1 MEVAIRLDRTVGL
14 SGQIYRQLH
23 DAVLHGRLRPD
34 EALPSSRE
42 LAEQLQVS
50 RNTVT
55 AAYERLIAEGYL
67 IGRTGAGTFVNA
79 LPRAD
84 PAAPPP
90 VSSVLTPR
98 ALWASMPVPPDYGSA
113 PEFDFRVG
121 APDARLFPYAVWR
134 RLLTHHF
141 RSSAVGTG
149 MPAEPAGHL
158 GLRAAI
164 GRHLRTARTI
174 ETQPQ
179 DVLMTSGVQ
188 QALDLIGRVLLEPGA
203 TVAIE
208 EPGYVPPRLVWES
221 QGARV
226 VGVPVD
232 EHGLIVEALP
242 SDARLVYVTPSH
254 QYPTGVALSLRRRV
268 ELLAWAQRH
277 DAAVIEDDY
286 DSEFRYTEQQLEPLH
301 SLDRHG
307 RVLYVGS
314 FSKVLLPTLRLGFL
328 IHPPSLRHALH
339 AAKFL
344 TDWHTSLPI
353 QAAMAD
359 FVEQGTFGRH
369 LRRVRR
375 VYRQRHERIEAGLAG
390 PLSAYLTAVP
400 SAAGLHL
407 SATIRGT
414 AAAEALATAQACGVG
429 VAAFPEIATAAPDS
443 PGLVFGYGND
453 RRAAHRRRS
462 DPAASMP
469 GYRLRDQP
477 MNRSATG

>member
-1 MEVAIRLDRTVGL
+1 MEVAIRLDRSAGL
-14 SGQIYRQLH
+14 HGQICRQLR
-23 DAVLHGRLRPD
+23 DAVLDGRLRPG
-34 EALPSSRE
+34 EVLPSSRE
-42 LAEQLQVS
+42 LAGQLRVS

-67 IGRTGAGTFVNA
+67 TGRAGAGTFVNA
-79 LPRAD
+79 RPEGE
-84 PAAPPP
+84 PAVPQL
-90 VSSVLTPR
+90 SHGVLTPR
-98 ALWASMPVPPDYGSA
+98 AMWEPMPVPPDYGNA
-113 PEFDFRVG
+113 PEFDFRIG
-121 APDARLFPYAVWR
+121 APDARLFPYAAWR
-134 RLLTHHF
+134 RLLSNQF

-149 MPAEPAGHL
+149 MPVEPAGHL

-164 GRHLRTARTI
+164 ARHLRTARTI
-174 ETQPQ
+174 ETQPR
-179 DVLMTSGVQ
+179 DVLVTSGVQ

-203 TVAIE
+203 TAAVE

-226 VGVPVD
+226 IGVPVD
-232 EHGLIVEALP
+232 EQGLIVDALP
-242 SDARLVYVTPSH
+242 PGARLVYVTPSH

-277 DAAVIEDDY
+277 DAAIIEDDY

-301 SLDRHG
+301 SLDRSG

-339 AAKFL
+339 AAKFV

-359 FVEQGTFGRH
+359 FVEQGLFGRH

-375 VYRQRHERIEAGLAG
+375 VYRRRHERIAAALAG
-390 PLSAYLTAVP
+390 PLSKHLAVVP

-407 SATIRGT
+407 SATVRAT
-414 AAAEALATAQACGVG
+414 AAADAIDRAQASGVG
-429 VAAFPEIATAAPDS
+429 VATYPEVATAAPDS
-443 PGLVFGYGND
+443 PGVVFGYGMID
-453 RRAAHRRRS
+453 VRRIDEGLA
-462 DPAASMP
+462 
-469 GYRLRDQP
+469 RLHQYLGAD
-477 MNRSATG
+477 